1 MKRMREL
8 AGIDSVRPT
17 LGESFSAPSVPFYA
31 HYAHTTG
38 SYVDDMWVYA
48 YEMNKVGSFKCIVVK
63 WPLGKTGRTSP
74 KPAVKTPID
83 FRGGGEW
90 TSGWKVINEQ
100 DLPPEVAFRFK
111 PALSDLKKAQ
121 ASKDAEALST
131 PTEKN
136 MDYVVV
142 GGSAGKQS
150 FRLKKSDFVKKMT
163 ALGFTYTGDNASASQ
178 RPELQGQP
186 KFKEL
191 LGPMWGG
198 TQGVRY
204 ETQAAYDQLSMSAE
218 PVSNMKRLRE
228 LAGVDS
234 VRPGLD
240 GLTEVKTPQVPA
252 LHGMTPLG
260 LPMAKPDKAP
270 KKLKG
275 KALDKEIEK
284 SYYKLGHGVQIDIMD
299 ISKVFKMGQASYEK
313 DGDIEAGLAAAIK
326 QFRKN

>member
-31 HYAHTTG
+31 HFAHKPG
-38 SYVDDMWVYA
+38 SSVDEAWVYA
-48 YEMNKVGSFKCIVVK
+48 YAQNKAGSFKCLEVT
-63 WPLGKTGRTSP
+63 WPLGKTSAKKP
-74 KPAVKTPID
+74 KQAVKKNVD
-83 FRGGGEW
+83 FRGIW
-90 TSGWKVINEQ
+90 ASGWEVVTEK
-100 DLPPEVAFRFK
+100 DLPPEVEFRFK
-111 PALSDLKKAQ
+111 PAVADLTKETAKEPEVSQTSKKE
-121 ASKDAEALST
+121 DT
-131 PTEKN
+131 D
-136 MDYVVV
+136 MD
-142 GGSAGKQS
+142 
-150 FRLKKSDFVKKMT
+150 
-163 ALGFTYTGDNASASQ
+163 
-178 RPELQGQP
+178 
-186 KFKEL
+186 
-191 LGPMWGG
+191 
-198 TQGVRY
+198 
-204 ETQAAYDQLSMSAE
+204 
-218 PVSNMKRLRE
+218 MKRMRE

-234 VRPGLD
+234 VRPGLS
-240 GLTEVKTPQVPA
+240 GTTELSEVKTPQVPA